1 MIIATPDGISDA
13 DWDRVKELAVAIVN
27 ATQDD
32 EEGGEE
38 ETIALMGFLDGL
50 EAKYGPHP
58 GIISTRADF
67 LSDPDEAVR
76 LLEQAY
82 TLAVER
88 RDARSRLY
96 IADTLAGTFIRELED
111 ADSGE
116 TWLRRVAEELKNTGD
131 ESDITSYEELRVDLQ
146 RLRDDD

>member
-1 MIIATPDGISDA
+1 MIIVTPDGISDA

-32 EEGGEE
+32 EEAGEA
-38 ETIALMGFLDGL
+38 ETLALMSFLDEL
-50 EAKYGPHP
+50 EVKYGPHP
-58 GIISTRADF
+58 GILSTRADF

-76 LLEQAY
+76 LLERAY
-82 TLAVER
+82 ALAVER
-88 RDARSRLY
+88 KDARSRLY

-111 ADSGE
+111 AEAGE
-116 TWLRRVAEELKNTGD
+116 TWLRHVAEELKSTGD

>member
-58 GIISTRADF
+58 GILSTRADF
-67 LSDPDEAVR
+67 LSDPDEAVAAAR
-76 LLEQAY
+76 AGLHAGGRAARCAQPPLH
-82 TLAVER
+82 R
-88 RDARSRLY
+88 RH
-96 IADTLAGTFIRELED
+96 AGRH
-111 ADSGE
+111 
-116 TWLRRVAEELKNTGD
+116 VHP
-131 ESDITSYEELRVDLQ
+131 
-146 RLRDDD
+146 